1 MGGKEWAPANVLD
14 VFGDPVARA
23 ALVLASEQPR
33 SASEIAD
40 ELGVSDQTV
49 YRRIDEL
56 LDLDLVQEHRRIGEN
71 GNQYIEYE
79 TMLDAVTFAIDGGG
93 YDVDLRM
100 RQDLTDDF
108 EAMWSDLESAT
119 EDGSNGD
126 PASTTGQ
133 DDPRGD
139 PA

>member
-1 MGGKEWAPANVLD
+1 MGSKEWAPANVLD

-23 ALVLASEQPR
+23 TLVLASEQPR
-33 SASEIAD
+33 SASVIAD

-49 YRRIDEL
+49 YRRIDQL
-56 LDLDLVQEHRRIGEN
+56 LDFDLLAEHRRIGEN
-71 GNQYIEYE
+71 GNQYVEYE
-79 TMLDAVTFAIDGGG
+79 TMLDAVTFTIEGGG

-108 EAMWSDLESAT
+108 EAMWADLEEGTPDDTEVPSA
-119 EDGSNGD
+119 DH
-126 PASTTGQ
+126 
-133 DDPRGD
+133 DDRRGD